1 MNIKTQ
7 ELFNTLCSIDPK
19 TTWDI
24 NMYGEHLFNKE
35 DKLEVKTEVPYL
47 YTKLGYFVGTTV
59 IHNDIIK
66 SVQQPVLS
74 AEGKQIIHPS
84 IIDIQNSIDVCL
96 EANLSMFIHDHIVD
110 ERVIPEKGDYYAIK
124 KETDERSTLFNTLT
138 TEVQKKG
145 IPYQQ
150 FVRYVLKDK
159 GVKDIRE
166 LDSAHIQ
173 DLIAKVKVLTEPQVL
188 KMNKSM

>member
-24 NMYGEHLFNKE
+24 NMYGEHFFNKE

-74 AEGKQIIHPS
+74 VEGKQIIHPS
-84 IIDIQNSIDVCL
+84 VIDIQNSIDVCL
-96 EANLSMFIHDHIVD
+96 EANLSMFIDNHLIE

-138 TEVQKKG
+138 TEVQKKS

-159 GVKDIRE
+159 GVKDIRD
-166 LDSAHIQ
+166 LDSAHIN
-173 DLIAKVKVLTEPQVL
+173 DLIEKVKALTETQVI
-188 KMNKSM
+188 KINKSI